1 MSGRHRKDRP
11 PRHDLRR
18 TIGVAGAVVTA
29 ASALAFTQLTGEDRV
44 AGVAMPAELPRPGP
58 SWSTDPV
65 EQGGTEVAAPT
76 RVRIPAIGV
85 DNPVVDVGVDGT
97 GALVP
102 PSGPDDI
109 GWFTGGST
117 PGGIGSALMAGHV
130 DGRGGP
136 AVFFRLTDLRPGDE
150 IMVDRADGSTVA
162 FVVDSTTRVAKTA
175 FPTELVYAPL
185 PTPLLRLVTCGGS
198 LDTAA
203 HSYRDNVIVEAS
215 PR

>member
-1 MSGRHRKDRP
+1 
-11 PRHDLRR
+11 
-18 TIGVAGAVVTA
+18 
-29 ASALAFTQLTGEDRV
+29 
-44 AGVAMPAELPRPGP
+44 MPAALPRPGP
-58 SWSTDPV
+58 TWSTDPV
-65 EQGGTEVAAPT
+65 EQGSTEIAAPT

-109 GWFTGGST
+109 GWFTGGSA
-117 PGGIGSALMAGHV
+117 PGGIGSALLAGHI

-150 IMVDRADGSTVA
+150 IMVDRADGSTVT

-175 FPTELVYAPL
+175 FPTDLVYAPL

>member
-1 MSGRHRKDRP
+1 MTGRHRSARP

-18 TIGVAGAVVTA
+18 TFGVAGAVVTA
-29 ASALAFTQLTGEDRV
+29 ASALAFTQLGGEDPI
-44 AGVAMPAELPRPGP
+44 AGVAMPAALPRPGP
-58 SWSTDPV
+58 TWSTDPV
-65 EQGGTEVAAPT
+65 EQGSTEIAAPT

-109 GWFTGGST
+109 GWFTGGSA
-117 PGGIGSALMAGHV
+117 PGGIGSALLAGHI

-175 FPTELVYAPL
+175 FPTDLVYAPL